1 MILLARFTLYALL
14 SHQVSTRTYYI
25 GFGAIGGADTPR
37 KGFNELKTA
46 LESLNPALKS
56 QCELIVFGGNA
67 PQVKGIKN
75 THILGFIY
83 DDSSLALAYNAC
95 DVFIA
100 PSLAENLSNVI
111 MESLSCGTPV
121 VAFDIGGNSDMIEH
135 KRNGYLAK
143 RGDTADLKD
152 GIEWVLNLNMSAY
165 HTLSLNAYQ
174 NVSAQFESSKIAQDY
189 IKAYKWLM
197 GGGHTNL

>member
-1 MILLARFTLYALL
+1 ML
-14 SHQVSTRTYYI
+14 
-25 GFGAIGGADTPR
+25 R
-37 KGFNELKTA
+37 KGFNELKNA
-46 LESLNPALKS
+46 LESLNSNLKS
-56 QCELIVFGGNA
+56 QCELLVFGESKGEEI
-67 PQVKGIKN
+67 KGIP
-75 THILGFIY
+75 THYMGTLH
-83 DDSSLALAYNAC
+83 DDISLALVYSAS
-95 DVFIA
+95 DVFIM
-100 PSLAENLSNVI
+100 PSFV
-111 MESLSCGTPV
+111 ESFGQTALEALSCGTPV